1 MHDYNAAKPWI
12 LLYIEITKFDY
23 SLLSLV
29 TMTTTFMNQTKQ
41 TTTAPMNERP
51 LAYIKGEA
59 EFCGLKFKVSEKCLI
74 PRERSK
80 ILVNAAEEILLEEI
94 KKNPAKVQRVLDI
107 GTGSGNLLLSLM
119 HRIQSIHGRVEG
131 VGIDISQDAVDVA
144 RENQARLNVVNADF
158 VACDMA
164 FLDSRH
170 VGLFD
175 LVLANPPYTVNAK
188 PETQL
193 HEPAVAMFTGDE
205 GFECY
210 GIINTVAPKLMHP
223 HAKLVI
229 EFGRGMVDR
238 IKAIMTQWKVV
249 ATYQDQE
256 GYDRWLVLEQL

>member
-1 MHDYNAAKPWI
+1 
-12 LLYIEITKFDY
+12 
-23 SLLSLV
+23 
-29 TMTTTFMNQTKQ
+29 MTTTFLNQTKQ
-41 TTTAPMNERP
+41 TTTTPSSERP
-51 LAYIKGEA
+51 LAYVKGEA

-80 ILVNAAEEILLEEI
+80 VLVNAAEEILLKEI
-94 KKNPAKVQRVLDI
+94 IKDPAKTQRVLDI

-119 HRIQSIHGRVEG
+119 HRIQNIHGQSKSVEG
-131 VGIDISQDAVDVA
+131 VGIDISQDAVEVA
-144 RENQARLNVVNADF
+144 RENQAWLNVVNAEF
-158 VACDMA
+158 FACDMA
-164 FLDSRH
+164 LLDSRH
-170 VGLFD
+170 IGLFD
-175 LVLANPPYTVNAK
+175 LVLANPPYTVNNK

-210 GIINTVAPKLMHP
+210 GIISAVAPKLMHP

-229 EFGRGMVDR
+229 EFGRGMVNR